1 MLTTRERRDAIR
13 TVRGWA
19 IAVLMEAGAIRECE
33 HHGWMQDRADPDA
46 RSRAL
51 RIGRDDPPPG
61 LSADEAGAAIADV
74 LDGIGDTCPDCAAET
89 D

>member
-1 MLTTRERRDAIR
+1 MLTIGERHNAIR

-33 HHGWMQDRADPDA
+33 HHGWMQDRADPHA

-51 RIGRDDPPPG
+51 RIARDDPPPG
-61 LSADEAGAAIADV
+61 LSAGEASAAIADV